1 VTSRGLR
8 VRRLSGLHAAV
19 NERDR
24 AGQVCVETWATAA
37 VADLLVLLRR
47 FPLMR
52 PQRVESLEYQA
63 AVVAKQLVQ
72 SEHADE
78 KHRVIIVT
86 LYPLTLAPRAL
97 HTVPF

>member
-1 VTSRGLR
+1 
-8 VRRLSGLHAAV
+8 LHVAV
-19 NERDR
+19 DERDR

-37 VADLLVLLRR
+37 IAAVLLLLGR

-52 PQRVESLEYQA
+52 PQRVEPLEYQA

-72 SEHADE
+72 SQHADE

-97 HTVPF
+97 HTIPF